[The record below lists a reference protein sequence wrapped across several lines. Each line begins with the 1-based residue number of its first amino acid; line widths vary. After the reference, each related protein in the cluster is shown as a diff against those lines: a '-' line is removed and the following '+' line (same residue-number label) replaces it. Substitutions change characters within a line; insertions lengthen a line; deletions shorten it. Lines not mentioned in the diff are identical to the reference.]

1 MMKNIMAVS
10 LEALYT
16 HTHTHTSR
24 LLVNKKIND
33 IEQEDGDET

>member
-10 LEALYT
+10 LEALY
-16 HTHTHTSR
+16 THTSR

>member
-16 HTHTHTSR
+16 HTHTHTDN
-24 LLVNKKIND
+24 LLMNRKRID
-33 IEQEDGDET
+33 IDSKDSDET

>member
-10 LEALYT
+10 LEALY
-16 HTHTHTSR
+16 THTHTSR